1 MNYSRRPVLAM
12 IAASAAATVLP
23 KTAWAADPG
32 VTKDKIVLGS
42 FLPLQSGLAAGATQM
57 REGCDAYFKFINDS
71 GGVNGRKI
79 EWIVEN
85 DSYNP
90 QQTAAVVKKLVDRDE
105 VFAIVSTL
113 GTVTNLAVLPFLAQ
127 RGVPIINP
135 AGGHTLL
142 NKPTDKNVF
151 GILPLSSEIG
161 ESMADFA
168 VNKLG
173 AKKVGIFFQNDQFG
187 KDQRDG
193 AVEALKKHNLQPT
206 GEASYVPSDV
216 DISAQVVALKQADPE
231 VVILGI
237 IPKHA
242 ALFVKEAQRLGWKP
256 KIVGHNTV
264 ADPVV
269 LDLAGAEALEGVY
282 VNLMTA
288 VDSMETPAV
297 KKANEILAKY
307 YPKTKPGYY
316 PYLGMA
322 GGIIIVEAMKRAGS
336 DLTRAKLISA
346 LESLGRFEPG
356 VSPPIEWNANLS
368 WRPQGVRIRP
378 MEERKTLGSSGL
390 VILEA
395 ARDRRAPIPATLG
408 RRCQERWTL
417 RAWAVTMRT

>member
-1 MNYSRRPVLAM
+1 MTDMRRRQLLAM
-12 IAASAAATVLP
+12 LAGGAVAAGLP
-23 KTAWAADPG
+23 AKAWSADPG
-32 VTKDKIVLGS
+32 VTRDKVVLGS

-57 REGCDAYFKFINDS
+57 KEGCDAYFKSINDA

-90 QQTAAVVKKLVDRDE
+90 QQTAAVVKKLVDRDGI
-105 VFAIVSTL
+105 FALVSTL

-127 RGVPIINP
+127 RGVPIVNP

-161 ESMADFA
+161 ESMVDFA

-173 AKKVGIFFQNDQFG
+173 AKRVAIFFQNDQFG

-193 AVEALKKHNLQPT
+193 AVEALKRHGLQPAA
-206 GEASYVPSDV
+206 EASYVPSDV
-216 DISAQVVALKQADPE
+216 DVSAQAVAIKQAEPDA
-231 VVILGI
+231 VILGV
-237 IPKHA
+237 IPKHG
-242 ALFVKEAQRLGWKP
+242 ALFIKEAQRLGWKP
-256 KIVGHNTV
+256 KFVGHNTV

-269 LDLAGAEALEGVY
+269 LDLAGAETLEGVY

-288 VDSMETPAV
+288 ADSMDTPAV
-297 KKANEILAKY
+297 KTANETLKKY
-307 YPKTKPGYY
+307 YPQTKPGYY

-322 GGIIIVEAMKRAGS
+322 GGIIIVEAIKRAGQ
-336 DLTRAKLISA
+336 DLTRARLISA

-356 VSPPIEWNANLS
+356 VLPPIEWSASYHGGPKSFGYAQWKGGKLAVL
-368 WRPQGVRIRP
+368 QG
-378 MEERKTLGSSGL
+378 
-390 VILEA
+390 
-395 ARDRRAPIPATLG
+395 
-408 RRCQERWTL
+408 W
-417 RAWAVTMRT
+417 

>member
-1 MNYSRRPVLAM
+1 MKSIRKPLFALFVVG
-12 IAASAAATVLP
+12 AAAAILP
-23 KTAWAADPG
+23 EVARSADPG
-32 VTKDKIVLGS
+32 VTKDKVILGS

-57 REGCDAYFKFINDS
+57 KEGCDAYFKYINDS
-71 GGVNGRKI
+71 GGVSGRKI

-90 QQTAAVVKKLVDRDE
+90 QQTAAVVKKLVDRDGI
-105 VFAIVSTL
+105 FAIVSTL

-135 AGGHTLL
+135 AGGHMLL

-161 ESMADFA
+161 ESMTDFA
-168 VNKLG
+168 VTKLG
-173 AKKVGIFFQNDQFG
+173 AKRVAIFFQNDQFG

-193 AVEALKKHNLQPT
+193 AVEALKKHNLQSVA
-206 GEASYVPSDV
+206 EASYVPSDV
-216 DISAQVVALKQADPE
+216 DVSAQVVALKQANPDA
-231 VVILGI
+231 VILGI

-288 VDSMETPAV
+288 VDSMDTPAV
-297 KKANEILAKY
+297 KNANKILAKY
-307 YPKTKPGYY
+307 YPQTKPGYY

-322 GGIIIVEAMKRAGS
+322 GAIIIVEAMKRAGG
-336 DLTRAKLISA
+336 DLTRAKLITS
-346 LESLGRFEPG
+346 LESLGHFEPG
-356 VSPPIEWNANLS
+356 VVPPIDWSASYHGGPKTFGYAQWKGGKLS
-368 WRPQGVRIRP
+368 VLQG
-378 MEERKTLGSSGL
+378 
-390 VILEA
+390 
-395 ARDRRAPIPATLG
+395 
-408 RRCQERWTL
+408 W
-417 RAWAVTMRT
+417 

>member
-1 MNYSRRPVLAM
+1 MKSIRKPLFALFVVG
-12 IAASAAATVLP
+12 AAAAILP
-23 KTAWAADPG
+23 EMARSADPG
-32 VTKDKIVLGS
+32 VTKDKVILGS

-57 REGCDAYFKFINDS
+57 KEGCDAYFKYINDS
-71 GGVNGRKI
+71 GGVSGRKI
-79 EWIVEN
+79 DWIVEN

-90 QQTAAVVKKLVDRDE
+90 QQTAAVVKKLVDRDGI
-105 VFAIVSTL
+105 FAIVSTL

-135 AGGHTLL
+135 AGGHMLL

-161 ESMADFA
+161 ESMTDFA
-168 VNKLG
+168 VTKLG
-173 AKKVGIFFQNDQFG
+173 AKRVAIFFQNDQFG

-193 AVEALKKHNLQPT
+193 AVEALKKHNLQSVA
-206 GEASYVPSDV
+206 EASYVPSDV
-216 DISAQVVALKQADPE
+216 DVSAQVVALKQANPDA
-231 VVILGI
+231 VILGI

-288 VDSMETPAV
+288 VDSMDTPAV
-297 KKANEILAKY
+297 KNANEILAKY
-307 YPKTKPGYY
+307 YPQTKPGYY

-322 GGIIIVEAMKRAGS
+322 GAIIIVEAMKRAGG
-336 DLTRAKLISA
+336 DLTRATLITS
-346 LESLGRFEPG
+346 LESLGHFEPG
-356 VSPPIEWNANLS
+356 VVPPIDWSTSYHGGPKTFGYAQWKGGKLS
-368 WRPQGVRIRP
+368 VLQG
-378 MEERKTLGSSGL
+378 
-390 VILEA
+390 
-395 ARDRRAPIPATLG
+395 
-408 RRCQERWTL
+408 W
-417 RAWAVTMRT
+417 

>member
-1 MNYSRRPVLAM
+1 MKSIRKSVFVLFA
-12 IAASAAATVLP
+12 IVVTAAALP
-23 KTAWAADPG
+23 EAAWSADPG
-32 VTKDKIVLGS
+32 VTKDKVTLGS

-57 REGCDAYFKFINDS
+57 KEGCDAYFKYINDS

-90 QQTAAVVKKLVDRDE
+90 QQTAAVVKKLVDRDG

-127 RGVPIINP
+127 RGVPIVNP
-135 AGGHTLL
+135 AGGHMLL

-161 ESMADFA
+161 ESMTDFA
-168 VNKLG
+168 VTKLG
-173 AKKVGIFFQNDQFG
+173 AKRVAIFFQNDQFG

-193 AVEALKKHNLQPT
+193 AVEALKNHNLQSVA
-206 GEASYVPSDV
+206 EASYVPSDV
-216 DISAQVVALKQADPE
+216 DVSAQVVALKQASPDA
-231 VVILGI
+231 VILGI

-288 VDSMETPAV
+288 VDSMDTAAV
-297 KKANEILAKY
+297 KNANEILAKY
-307 YPKTKPGYY
+307 YPQTKPGYY

-322 GGIIIVEAMKRAGS
+322 GAIIIVEAMKRAGG
-336 DLTRAKLISA
+336 DLTRAKLITS
-346 LESLGRFEPG
+346 LESLGHFEPG
-356 VSPPIEWNANLS
+356 VVPPIDWSTSYHGGPKAFGYAQWKGGKLS
-368 WRPQGVRIRP
+368 VLQG
-378 MEERKTLGSSGL
+378 
-390 VILEA
+390 
-395 ARDRRAPIPATLG
+395 
-408 RRCQERWTL
+408 W
-417 RAWAVTMRT
+417 

>member
-1 MNYSRRPVLAM
+1 MKSIRKSLFALFAIVG
-12 IAASAAATVLP
+12 AAAILP
-23 KTAWAADPG
+23 EPARSAEPG
-32 VTKDKIVLGS
+32 VTKDKVILGS

-57 REGCDAYFKFINDS
+57 KEGCEAYFKYINDS

-90 QQTAAVVKKLVDRDE
+90 QQTVAVVKKLVDRDG

-127 RGVPIINP
+127 RSVPIVNP
-135 AGGHTLL
+135 AGGHMLL

-151 GILPLSSEIG
+151 GILPLSAEIG
-161 ESMADFA
+161 ESMTDFA
-168 VNKLG
+168 VTKLG
-173 AKKVGIFFQNDQFG
+173 AKRVAIFFQNDQFG

-193 AVEALKKHNLQPT
+193 AVEALKNHNLQSVA
-206 GEASYVPSDV
+206 EASYVPSDV
-216 DISAQVVALKQADPE
+216 DVSAQVVALQQANPDA
-231 VVILGI
+231 VILGI

-288 VDSMETPAV
+288 VDSMDTPAV
-297 KKANEILAKY
+297 KNANKILAKY
-307 YPKTKPGYY
+307 YPQTKPGYY

-322 GGIIIVEAMKRAGS
+322 GAIIIVEAMKRAGG
-336 DLTRAKLISA
+336 DLTRAKLITS
-346 LESLGRFEPG
+346 LESLGHFEPG
-356 VSPPIEWNANLS
+356 VVPPIDWSASYHGGPKTFGYAQWKGGKLS
-368 WRPQGVRIRP
+368 VLQG
-378 MEERKTLGSSGL
+378 
-390 VILEA
+390 
-395 ARDRRAPIPATLG
+395 
-408 RRCQERWTL
+408 W
-417 RAWAVTMRT
+417 

>member
-1 MNYSRRPVLAM
+1 MKSIRKSLFALFAIVG
-12 IAASAAATVLP
+12 AAAILP
-23 KTAWAADPG
+23 EPARSADPG
-32 VTKDKIVLGS
+32 VTKDKVILGS

-57 REGCDAYFKFINDS
+57 KEGCDAYFKYINDS

-90 QQTAAVVKKLVDRDE
+90 QQTVAVVKKLVDRDG

-127 RGVPIINP
+127 RGVPIVNP
-135 AGGHTLL
+135 AGGHMLL

-161 ESMADFA
+161 ESMTDFA
-168 VNKLG
+168 VTKLG
-173 AKKVGIFFQNDQFG
+173 AKRVAIFFQNDQFG

-193 AVEALKKHNLQPT
+193 AVEALKNHNLESVA
-206 GEASYVPSDV
+206 EASYVPSDV
-216 DISAQVVALKQADPE
+216 DVSAQVVALKQANPDA
-231 VVILGI
+231 VILGI

-269 LDLAGAEALEGVY
+269 LDLAGGEALEGVY

-288 VDSMETPAV
+288 VDSMDTPAV
-297 KKANEILAKY
+297 KNANEILAKY
-307 YPKTKPGYY
+307 YPQTKPGYY

-322 GGIIIVEAMKRAGS
+322 GAIIIVEAMKRAGG
-336 DLTRAKLISA
+336 DLTRAKLITS
-346 LESLGRFEPG
+346 LESLGHFEPG
-356 VSPPIEWNANLS
+356 VVPPINWSASYHGGPKTFGYAQWKGGKLS
-368 WRPQGVRIRP
+368 VLQG
-378 MEERKTLGSSGL
+378 
-390 VILEA
+390 
-395 ARDRRAPIPATLG
+395 
-408 RRCQERWTL
+408 W
-417 RAWAVTMRT
+417 

>member
-1 MNYSRRPVLAM
+1 MKDVRRQLLAVLA
-12 IAASAAATVLP
+12 AAAAAVMLP
-23 KTAWAADPG
+23 GAARSAEPG
-32 VTKDKIVLGS
+32 VTSDKVVLGS

-57 REGCDAYFKFINDS
+57 KEGCDAYFKSVNDA

-90 QQTAAVVKKLVDRDE
+90 QQTAAVVKKLVDRDG
-105 VFAIVSTL
+105 VFALVSTL

-127 RGVPIINP
+127 RGVPIVNP
-135 AGGHTLL
+135 AGGHMLL

-168 VNKLG
+168 LTKLG
-173 AKKVGIFFQNDQFG
+173 AKRVAIFFQNDQFG

-193 AVEALKKHNLQPT
+193 AVEALKKRGLQPAA
-206 GEASYVPSDV
+206 EASYVPSDV
-216 DISAQVVALKQADPE
+216 DISAQVVALKQADPDA
-231 VVILGI
+231 VILGI

-269 LDLAGAEALEGVY
+269 LDLAGGEALEGVY

-288 VDSMETPAV
+288 VDSMNTPAV
-297 KKANEILAKY
+297 KKANEVLAKY
-307 YPKTKPGYY
+307 YPQTKPGYY

-322 GGIIIVEAMKRAGS
+322 GGIIIVEAMKRAGN

-346 LESLGRFEPG
+346 LESLGHFAPG
-356 VSPPIEWNANLS
+356 VVPPIDWSTTYHGGPKAFGYAQWKGGKLS
-368 WRPQGVRIRP
+368 VLQG
-378 MEERKTLGSSGL
+378 
-390 VILEA
+390 
-395 ARDRRAPIPATLG
+395 
-408 RRCQERWTL
+408 W
-417 RAWAVTMRT
+417 

>member
-1 MNYSRRPVLAM
+1 MKSIRKSLFALFAIVG
-12 IAASAAATVLP
+12 AAAILP
-23 KTAWAADPG
+23 EPARSADPG
-32 VTKDKIVLGS
+32 VTKDKVILGS

-57 REGCDAYFKFINDS
+57 KEGCDAYFKYINDS

-90 QQTAAVVKKLVDRDE
+90 QQTVAVVKKLVDRDG

-127 RGVPIINP
+127 RGVPIVNP
-135 AGGHTLL
+135 AGGHMLL

-161 ESMADFA
+161 ESMTDFA
-168 VNKLG
+168 VTKLG
-173 AKKVGIFFQNDQFG
+173 AKRVAIFFQNDQFG

-193 AVEALKKHNLQPT
+193 AVEALKNHNLESVA
-206 GEASYVPSDV
+206 EASYVPSDV
-216 DISAQVVALKQADPE
+216 DVSAQVVALKQANPDA
-231 VVILGI
+231 VILGI

-269 LDLAGAEALEGVY
+269 LDLAGGEALEGVY

-288 VDSMETPAV
+288 VDSMDTPAV
-297 KKANEILAKY
+297 KNANKILAKY
-307 YPKTKPGYY
+307 YPQTKPGYY

-322 GGIIIVEAMKRAGS
+322 GAIIIVEAMKRAGG
-336 DLTRAKLISA
+336 DLTRAKLITS
-346 LESLGRFEPG
+346 LESLGHFEPG
-356 VSPPIEWNANLS
+356 VVPPINWSASYHGGPKTFGYAQWKGGKLS
-368 WRPQGVRIRP
+368 VLQG
-378 MEERKTLGSSGL
+378 
-390 VILEA
+390 
-395 ARDRRAPIPATLG
+395 
-408 RRCQERWTL
+408 W
-417 RAWAVTMRT
+417 

>member
-1 MNYSRRPVLAM
+1 MKSIRKPVFALFA
-12 IAASAAATVLP
+12 ILVAAAAQP
-23 KTAWAADPG
+23 EAAWSADPG
-32 VTKDKIVLGS
+32 VTKDKVTLGS

-57 REGCDAYFKFINDS
+57 KEGCDAYFKYINDS

-90 QQTAAVVKKLVDRDE
+90 QQTAAVVKKLVDRDG

-127 RGVPIINP
+127 RGVPIVNP
-135 AGGHTLL
+135 AGGHMLL

-161 ESMADFA
+161 ESMTDFA
-168 VNKLG
+168 VTKLG
-173 AKKVGIFFQNDQFG
+173 AKRVAIFFQNDQFG

-193 AVEALKKHNLQPT
+193 AVEALKNHNLQSVA
-206 GEASYVPSDV
+206 EASYVPSDV
-216 DISAQVVALKQADPE
+216 DVSAQVVALKQANPDA
-231 VVILGI
+231 VILGI

-288 VDSMETPAV
+288 VDSMDTPAV
-297 KKANEILAKY
+297 KNANEILAKY
-307 YPKTKPGYY
+307 YPQTKPGYY

-322 GGIIIVEAMKRAGS
+322 GAIIIVEAMKRAGG
-336 DLTRAKLISA
+336 DLTRAKLITS
-346 LESLGRFEPG
+346 LESLGHFEPG
-356 VSPPIEWNANLS
+356 VVPPIDWSTSYHGGPKAFGYAQWKGGKLS
-368 WRPQGVRIRP
+368 VLQG
-378 MEERKTLGSSGL
+378 
-390 VILEA
+390 
-395 ARDRRAPIPATLG
+395 
-408 RRCQERWTL
+408 W
-417 RAWAVTMRT
+417 